1 MGRYSHYVLLRA
13 QCFGGMF
20 NEIGQKPKEK
30 KSSTPKPITSTNL
43 RAETLDAAEMILK
56 AGCACA
62 LKEGEVCENTA
73 IAVERVVADL
83 MGLTSATASALNRA
97 LSDAD
102 STDVDGPLVQKWCQF
117 YSDELLP
124 KTKAMMKRTSPKLDA
139 FGLFL
144 PSRIGASISQDL
156 LEKGLAGQ
164 VGSSSSSSNKTTIEE
179 ESTTTE
185 KKADDKSKIADT
197 KEVVPNDDD
206 DMKDTGDS
214 VEQQPKRKAQ
224 VEEPKPV
231 TKSDDVA
238 EDEDEYDVYDEYE
251 YDDEEYYDQE

>member
-1 MGRYSHYVLLRA
+1 MGRYSHFVLLRA

-20 NEIGQKPKEK
+20 NEIGQKPKDK

-73 IAVERVVADL
+73 IAIERVVADL

-97 LSDAD
+97 LSDED
-102 STDVDGPLVQKWCQF
+102 QTDVDGLLVQRWCQF

-164 VGSSSSSSNKTTIEE
+164 VGSTTSSVDEKPTAEE
-179 ESTTTE
+179 TS
-185 KKADDKSKIADT
+185 DDKSKIAET
-197 KEVVPNDDD
+197 KEVIQNDDIE
-206 DMKDTGDS
+206 DTGDS

-231 TKSDDVA
+231 PKSDDVA
-238 EDEDEYDVYDEYE
+238 DEDEYDVYDEYE